1 MNLDRGVALCILV
14 FSIVYAWL
22 AFGYELLPFER
33 HQAFKPNTMPI
44 GLSIMGILLSL
55 GVLLAPSR
63 KDSSVIDESV
73 VDTPDQVLGQQK
85 FDKVRPV
92 ILVLLMIIY
101 AMVLRPFGF
110 IGSTGLFLIT
120 SSMIL
125 GERKFHILVPV
136 ALGGAV
142 LIWYL
147 VQEVLGIFLN
157 PWPVFFG

>member
-1 MNLDRGVALCILV
+1 VNLDRGVALCILV

-44 GLSIMGILLSL
+44 GLSMIGIVLSLAILL
-55 GVLLAPSR
+55 VPSR
-63 KDSSVIDESV
+63 KDSTVVDESV
-73 VDTPDQVLGQQK
+73 VDLPQQKSGNQK
-85 FDKVRPV
+85 FDRVRPV
-92 ILVLLMIIY
+92 ILVLLMLIY
-101 AMVLRPFGF
+101 AMALRPLGF
-110 IGSTGLFLIT
+110 IGSTSLFLIV
-120 SSMIL
+120 SSMVL

-142 LIWYL
+142 FIWYL

-157 PWPVFFG
+157 PWPIFFG